1 MSGRYGNP
9 MRRASLNFVVDAVAF
24 VAFVFLTATG
34 VLVRYVLPPGS
45 GHFSALWGADRHEW
59 GQIHF
64 WTAVVLMG
72 ALAFHLFLHWRWVVC
87 MVQGRPREGSGV
99 RMALAVLGVVALGGL
114 AVAPFFGRV
123 EQTGEPPHRL
133 RVTEPSEGTVPQIDG
148 SMTLDEVEQLTGV
161 SAAVILRELGLPPQ
175 VPADAHLGRLRKE
188 FGFELHDVREIV
200 RRHLEKQ

>member
-1 MSGRYGNP
+1 

-45 GHFSALWGADRHEW
+45 GHFSTLWRWDRHEW

-64 WTAVVLMG
+64 WAAVVLMG
-72 ALAFHLFLHWRWVVC
+72 ALGFHLFLHWRWVVRV
-87 MVQGRPREGSGV
+87 VQGRPREGSGI
-99 RMALAVLGVVALGGL
+99 RMGLAVVGVTALASL
-114 AVAPFFGRV
+114 AVAPFFGQV
-123 EQTGEPPHRL
+123 EQTGEPAHRVRL
-133 RVTEPSEGTVPQIDG
+133 TEPSEGTVPQIDG
-148 SMTLDEVEQLTGV
+148 SMTLHEVEQLTGV

-175 VPADAHLGRLRKE
+175 VPADARLGRLRRE

-200 RRHLEKQ
+200 RKHLEKQ